1 MRDKPELAAF
11 AVTRKLN
18 DQRVRAQCRV
28 RNRSL
33 CDMAAFC
40 AGPGFF
46 PAAARHPF
54 LFVLSQFIITFY
66 YVLYLGCK
74 PIKIWPIGP
83 WWAHQPPTRRNQKK
97 KKTPSAVKNFP
108 ASIET
113 KRKDITIPSLRE
125 SGSISIPV
133 PYEGE
138 FLYLSHKIFSSS
150 SKRTKMARTTTKQ
163 VRRRPNDPG

>member
-1 MRDKPELAAF
+1 MQAHKDLA
-11 AVTRKLN
+11 
-18 DQRVRAQCRV
+18 
-28 RNRSL
+28 
-33 CDMAAFC
+33 
-40 AGPGFF
+40 
-46 PAAARHPF
+46 
-54 LFVLSQFIITFY
+54 Y
-66 YVLYLGCK
+66 
-74 PIKIWPIGP
+74 
-83 WWAHQPPTRRNQKK
+83 WAMMSPSTSDTEEPKK

-138 FLYLSHKIFSSS
+138 FLYLSHKIFFLLLQNEQ
-150 SKRTKMARTTTKQ
+150 RWH